1 MNKEGLTRWR
11 KQRKASAQL
20 ASPPPLHPADWWEW
34 ATKLKKVEPSAVRGS
49 SFQVAKCVPSVLCL
63 QISLPPAVVSSKK
76 VDLLYYFLSVFG
88 KKKKILQ
95 KLCLEGMKFLIGLYS
110 WCTLCIH
117 CIFLYQWHI
126 SRKCPSF
133 AEVWALHQYWVSCA
147 VEYTNKS
154 DFKRWK

>member
-76 VDLLYYFLSVFG
+76 VDLLYYFLSAFG
-88 KKKKILQ
+88 KKCCKSCVWKVWNFLLGFIHDALYAFTAYSSINDISAVNVPHLL
-95 KLCLEGMKFLIGLYS
+95 KSGLCTSTESLA
-110 WCTLCIH
+110 
-117 CIFLYQWHI
+117 Q
-126 SRKCPSF
+126 
-133 AEVWALHQYWVSCA
+133 
-147 VEYTNKS
+147 
-154 DFKRWK
+154 